1 MSADFG
7 LASYAEGDR
16 TFLVLSG
23 DLDMS
28 TAPQVRAA
36 VDEITTANLTIDMAG
51 VPFMDSSGVNVIA
64 TSIHRRR
71 GMGGAVTL
79 RAVQPEPMRVF
90 QITGVADM
98 CPFEAAPDRDLD

>member
-16 TFLVLSG
+16 TILVLSG

-36 VDEITTANLTIDMAG
+36 VDAVITPNLTIDMGG

-71 GMGGAVTL
+71 GVGGAVTL
-79 RAVQPEPMRVF
+79 RNVQPEPMRVF
-90 QITGVADM
+90 QITGVSDM
-98 CPFEAAPDRDLD
+98 CAFEEA

>member
-7 LASYAEGDR
+7 LASYAEDDR

-36 VDEITTANLTIDMAG
+36 VDEIATVNLTIDMSG

-64 TSIHRRR
+64 TTIHRRR
-71 GMGGAVTL
+71 TTGGGVTL
-79 RAVQPEPMRVF
+79 RNVQPEPMRVF
-90 QITGVADM
+90 QITGVVDM
-98 CPFEAAPDRDLD
+98 CPFESAPGGEP